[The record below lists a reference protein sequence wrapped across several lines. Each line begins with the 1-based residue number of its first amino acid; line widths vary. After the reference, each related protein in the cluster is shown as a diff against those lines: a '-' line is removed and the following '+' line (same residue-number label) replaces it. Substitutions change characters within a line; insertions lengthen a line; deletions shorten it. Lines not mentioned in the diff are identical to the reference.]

1 MSVLQRPT
9 SNEFADALYAQSTS
23 KCDVNVLPTKLRPVK
38 IEDENDNDFEISE
51 ESEENIIINL
61 NKLSKMI
68 SAFLPH
74 ECQRAS
80 PSVKVVKRLGL
91 CITVEVFCRNC
102 SFISNAVDL
111 FTTVPSSRGPDAG
124 SLNVCLL
131 IPVLK
136 SKVGINDV
144 VQVLSCLNIKSPD
157 RRGLQRRFN
166 RLSDMMVDVN
176 KQRMI
181 DNQAHVKHI
190 LQLAGE
196 ENLVDV
202 ETDSS
207 YNNRPQPG
215 CEAATQTF
223 CTLVEQCTTKK

>member
-1 MSVLQRPT
+1 
-9 SNEFADALYAQSTS
+9 
-23 KCDVNVLPTKLRPVK
+23 
-38 IEDENDNDFEISE
+38 
-51 ESEENIIINL
+51 
-61 NKLSKMI
+61 MI
-68 SAFLPH
+68 SAFLSH
-74 ECQRAS
+74 ECQGAS

-91 CITVEVFCRNC
+91 CITIEVFCRNR
-102 SFISNAVDL
+102 SFISDAVDL

-181 DNQAHVKHI
+181 DNQTYVKHI
-190 LQLAGE
+190 LQLAGKKI
-196 ENLVDV
+196 LLMLKRTLPTTTYHSLAV
-202 ETDSS
+202 
-207 YNNRPQPG
+207 RQPH
-215 CEAATQTF
+215 THFVLLLSNVQR
-223 CTLVEQCTTKK
+223 KN

>member
-1 MSVLQRPT
+1 MQWIYLQQ
-9 SNEFADALYAQSTS
+9 Y
-23 KCDVNVLPTKLRPVK
+23 
-38 IEDENDNDFEISE
+38 
-51 ESEENIIINL
+51 
-61 NKLSKMI
+61 
-68 SAFLPH
+68 
-74 ECQRAS
+74 
-80 PSVKVVKRLGL
+80 
-91 CITVEVFCRNC
+91 
-102 SFISNAVDL
+102 
-111 FTTVPSSRGPDAG
+111 AG

-131 IPVLK
+131 ISVLK

-181 DNQAHVKHI
+181 DNQTYVKHI

-223 CTLVEQCTTKK
+223 CPLVEQCTTKKLTINIETANVNCPSKNCEHNVDTCKRNYKAVVCCCRKSLFLHQQDFLPRPIEECASHMFDCQSSFVC